1 MFSLSDVIAIVCVTS
16 FITSFALLVVISA
29 LSMSGTEERLEE
41 AYKRG
46 FEEGRNSR

>member
-1 MFSLSDVIAIVCVTS
+1 MFSLGDVIAICCVTS
-16 FITSFALLVVISA
+16 IVTTFVLVVVISA

-46 FEEGRNSR
+46 FEEGRKSR